1 MPYLDTIHGI
11 TMVEG
16 RYTHEMI
23 LASQFTSLRV
33 MLKVSAAARD
43 EMVRAIIIKIGAK
56 RTVRSYGSEPWP

>member
-1 MPYLDTIHGI
+1 
-11 TMVEG
+11 MVEG

-43 EMVRAIIIKIGAK
+43 EMVRVMIIKIGAE
-56 RTVRSYGSEPWP
+56 RTVRSNGSEPWP